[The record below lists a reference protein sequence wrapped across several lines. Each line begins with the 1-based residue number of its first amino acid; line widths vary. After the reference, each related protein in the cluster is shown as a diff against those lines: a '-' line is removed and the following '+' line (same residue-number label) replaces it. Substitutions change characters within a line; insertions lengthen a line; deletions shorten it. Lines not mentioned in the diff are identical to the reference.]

1 MNSTR
6 SFRVIS
12 GPNTLTGTVGS
23 DVSHVIG
30 SIWSG
35 TLKQDILLAGGTWPP
50 AGTKTTFGRSAM
62 DVTSSTKDSS
72 GDLVR
77 LLIESSKAEQR
88 RLWKNLC
95 PEPRTAQTR
104 CKPPSTTIRRDY
116 ERMKMKRTYDGN
128 GRLVRSD
135 DELRLIAELKGRRRE
150 LYFRVAQDIA
160 VSEHERIAGALKT
173 INRQLHA
180 LTEELIYAL

>member
-23 DVSHVIG
+23 DALLVIG

-35 TLKQDILLAGGTWPP
+35 TLRQDILQAGGTWPP
-50 AGTKTTFGRSAM
+50 AGTRITSGHSATPA
-62 DVTSSTKDSS
+62 TSPTKEDN

-77 LLIESSKAEQR
+77 LLTESSKGEQR

-135 DELRLIAELKGRRRE
+135 DELRLIAELKGKRRE
-150 LYFRVAQDIA
+150 LYFRAAQDID
-160 VSEHERIAGALKT
+160 VSEYERIAGALKT
-173 INRQLHA
+173 INRQLCA
-180 LTEELIYAL
+180 LTDELIYAL

>member
-1 MNSTR
+1 MNWIKYFHAT
-6 SFRVIS
+6 S
-12 GPNTLTGTVGS
+12 GRNTLTGTVGS
-23 DVSHVIG
+23 DATPVPG

-35 TLKQDILLAGGTWPP
+35 TLKQDILQAGGTWPP
-50 AGTKTTFGRSAM
+50 AGTRTTSGHSATPA
-62 DVTSSTKDSS
+62 TSPTKEDS

-77 LLIESSKAEQR
+77 LLIESSKGEQR

-95 PEPRTAQTR
+95 PEPRTAQTH

-128 GRLVRSD
+128 GRLVRSA

-150 LYFRVAQDIA
+150 LYFRAAQDID
-160 VSEHERIAGALKT
+160 VSEYERIAGVLKT
-173 INRQLHA
+173 INRQLYA
-180 LTEELIYAL
+180 LTEELIYNL